1 MQKNL
6 KIKNHNENNE
16 RKHHQTSLKP
26 GSQNITQ
33 LIENKPSVVKPK
45 DPNQDLNI
53 SKYEY

>member
-16 RKHHQTSLKP
+16 RKHHQTNLKP

-45 DPNQDLNI
+45 DPNQDQNI
-53 SKYEY
+53 PNYKY